1 MNFNAQME
9 IVKERNRIKY
19 ESKLMKEEDEHCNL
33 IQSKFKQEREQELL
47 KKLQQAEME
56 EFRQIE
62 RMILEEEAR
71 EEKKRMDK
79 FVQEYVLKKLN
90 ALKKTDDN
98 LRLSDIENEAINIY
112 YDRKLI
118 EQQNEEYAL
127 ACEIDR
133 QRFG

>member
-9 IVKERNRIKY
+9 FVKERNRIKY

-33 IQSKFKQEREQELL
+33 IQSKFKQEKEQELL

-56 EFRQIE
+56 ELRQIE
-62 RMILEEEAR
+62 RMILEEEAKE
-71 EEKKRMDK
+71 EEKRMNR

-90 ALKKTDDN
+90 SSKKINSN
-98 LRLSDIENEAINIY
+98 LILSDIENEAINIY
-112 YDRKLI
+112 YERKLI
-118 EQQNEEYAL
+118 DQQNKEYEL
-127 ACEIDR
+127 ACEMDR